1 MADIRLM
8 QEIYSRL
15 GDRLSKEIFRNRL
28 MYSITKDEDYAYAN
42 VRKLCA
48 GGGIWEKMIQFAQK
62 DGMVIFG
69 AGKWG
74 REFYKATR
82 QLPWKCFI
90 DNYPQQDSY
99 EGLPIIRYQDFF
111 RNYEGEAICILSKY
125 HKEMYEQLLGDGIHR
140 EQIINIGDFLEGLAS
155 RQYFDLKCL
164 PHEQGREIFVDAGS
178 FDGMTSVY
186 FKQWCQGDAF
196 AYVFEPD
203 RTCRQK
209 CIENLEKYQVSYEF
223 FQKGVWSGE
232 TKLRFNYLGNGN
244 NSGRIEEQGDE
255 IIEAVSLDSILSDK
269 KITFI
274 KMDIEGAEYQA
285 LLGAERIIRKH
296 QPKLAVSIYHRLED
310 ILQIPEII
318 LKFCPQ
324 YRLYLR
330 HYSVKKYE
338 TVLYAL
344 P

>member
-1 MADIRLM
+1 M
-8 QEIYSRL
+8 
-15 GDRLSKEIFRNRL
+15 
-28 MYSITKDEDYAYAN
+28 
-42 VRKLCA
+42 
-48 GGGIWEKMIQFAQK
+48 
-62 DGMVIFG
+62 
-69 AGKWG
+69 
-74 REFYKATR
+74 
-82 QLPWKCFI
+82 
-90 DNYPQQDSY
+90 
-99 EGLPIIRYQDFF
+99 
-111 RNYEGEAICILSKY
+111 
-125 HKEMYEQLLGDGIHR
+125 
-140 EQIINIGDFLEGLAS
+140 
-155 RQYFDLKCL
+155 
-164 PHEQGREIFVDAGS
+164 DAGS

-186 FKQWCQGDAF
+186 FKQWCRENAF